1 MMPIYDLSCNDR
13 VLNWLTRVDTQH
25 DKATAEKVQAAD
37 SERAKQ
43 TLESNT
49 IYNLFFSSPRP
60 MFYTPPQPA
69 SRGWFSSGDTTTTTN
84 TNSHNTTHI
93 HNTTYV
99 NHASVDSSDSEDE
112 SAKGPKDASKKK
124 KTKEEKTD
132 WKGIAAI
139 GIVSTAV
146 AGISI
151 FVYAR
156 LSKAAE
162 GARNYLEN
170 TKEIEIW
177 ARTSN
182 SSDSKI
188 QDIKKIA
195 EVQLKID
202 QKAMEKITSS
212 KYSILTFL
220 VGTLAMTSGGI
231 TILTS
236 VPALATAA
244 TTAVIAGGALMSIAV
259 MHEAYNRGMHWS
271 DEEDGEKEFAKV
283 KKLIPNLITALST
296 TEQPPAYRPY
306 NTQQGEESYSYS
318 SGPSAPFEQT
328 APPPT
333 YEASQAIYNQRA
345 NPSKIYPDL
354 LGFTLTPTAPPYES
368 TKL

>member
-1 MMPIYDLSCNDR
+1 MMPTYDLSCNDR

-25 DKATAEKVQAAD
+25 DKATPEKVQAAD

-60 MFYTPPQPA
+60 MFYTRPQPA
-69 SRGWFSSGDTTTTTN
+69 SRGWFSSGDTTT
-84 TNSHNTTHI
+84 NSHNTTHI
-93 HNTTYV
+93 HHTHVYN
-99 NHASVDSSDSEDE
+99 NSVDSSDSEDE
-112 SAKGPKDASKKK
+112 SAKDSKDASKKK
-124 KTKEEKTD
+124 KIKEEKTD

-177 ARTSN
+177 ARTSA

-188 QDIKKIA
+188 QNIKKIA
-195 EVQLKID
+195 QVQLKID
-202 QKAMEKITSS
+202 QRAVDKITSS

-271 DEEDGEKEFAKV
+271 DEEDGKKEFAKV
-283 KKLIPNLITALST
+283 KKLIPNLVTALST
-296 TEQPPAYRPY
+296 TEQPPPYSPY
-306 NTQQGEESYSYS
+306 NTQQGKASYFYG
-318 SGPSAPFEQT
+318 SGHSASFEPM
-328 APPPT
+328 PPPT
-333 YEASQAIYNQRA
+333 YKASQAIYNQRA
-345 NPSKIYPDL
+345 TGIYPDL
-354 LGFTLTPTAPPYES
+354 SGFDFPTPSAPPHES
-368 TKL
+368 PSKENY